1 MTDVFVAAPLLAA
14 LVNAARE
21 LGLDRAKLVAAA
33 ELDEETLADPDRL
46 VPEAAERALWS
57 AMLEQ
62 SGDTSIG
69 ILVAQR
75 FPRGSLR
82 VLEYLVRTS
91 PNLGSGLRIVPR
103 FNRLLRSY
111 SVHTLVEEAD
121 GLRIVF
127 QREYDLRTPSEIASI
142 EGALALF
149 LHFVRDATGV
159 DVRPTEITFQHAR
172 SSADEVYALLGPNVA
187 FDRADT
193 GVLVDPQT
201 LAVPMLD
208 ADPTLNDIL
217 QRCAA
222 HRIAELPHAAPT
234 TMRVHEALLGLVPRR
249 EPTLEAVAEQ
259 LDTSTRVLQR
269 QLQAEGTTFRA
280 VVERVREQ
288 IAKRY
293 LAEAELSTVDVAM
306 LLDYSD
312 APSFHRAFR
321 RWTGMSPGAYRKS
334 LTE

>member
-14 LVNAARE
+14 IVDAAE
-21 LGLDRAKLVAAA
+21 AIGLDRAKLVAAA
-33 ELDEETLADPDRL
+33 ELDEETLADPDRI
-46 VPEAAERALWS
+46 VPESVERALWV
-57 AMLEQ
+57 AMLDQ
-62 SGDTSIG
+62 SDDTSIG
-69 ILVAQR
+69 ILAAQR
-75 FPRGSLR
+75 FPRGALR

-91 PNLGSGLRIVPR
+91 PNLGMGLRIVPR

-111 SVHTLVEEAD
+111 SVHTIVEEPT
-121 GLRIVF
+121 GLRIVL
-127 QREYDLRTPSEIASI
+127 QREYDLRSRSEIASI
-142 EGALALF
+142 EAGIGLF

-159 DVRPTEITFQHAR
+159 DVMPTEVTFRHAR
-172 SSADEVYALLGPNVA
+172 SSADEVYALLGPEVV
-187 FDRADT
+187 FDRPDT
-193 GVLVDPQT
+193 GILVDRKT

-208 ADPTLNDIL
+208 ADPALHDIL

-234 TMRVHEALLGLVPRR
+234 TMRVHDALLALVPRH
-249 EPTLEAVAEQ
+249 EPTLEAVAAQ
-259 LDTSTRVLQR
+259 LATSTRVLQR

-288 IAKRY
+288 VAKRY

-334 LTE
+334 LTA

>member
-1 MTDVFVAAPLLAA
+1 MTDVFVAAPLLGA
-14 LVNAARE
+14 LVNAAKE
-21 LGLDRAKLVAAA
+21 IGLDRARLLAAA
-33 ELDEETLADPDRL
+33 ELDDETLADPDRL
-46 VPEAAERALWS
+46 VPEAAERALWH

-62 SGDTSIG
+62 SDDTSIG

-75 FPRGSLR
+75 FPRGALR

-91 PNLGSGLRIVPR
+91 PNLGAGLRIVPR

-111 SVHTLVEEAD
+111 SVHTVVEEAA

-127 QREYDLRTPSEIASI
+127 QREYDLHVKSEVASVEAGI
-142 EGALALF
+142 ALF

-159 DVRPTEITFQHAR
+159 EVIPAEVTFRHAR
-172 SSADEVYALLGPNVA
+172 TSADEVYALLGPEVA
-187 FDRADT
+187 FDRPDA
-193 GVLVDPQT
+193 GVLVDAST
-201 LAVPMLD
+201 LAVPMLE
-208 ADPTLNDIL
+208 ADPTLHDIL
-217 QRCAA
+217 QRCAT
-222 HRIAELPHAAPT
+222 HRIAELPHASPT
-234 TMRVHEALLGLVPRR
+234 TMRVHEALLALVPRH
-249 EPTLEAVAEQ
+249 EPTLEAVAAR